1 MILATRDGSDRRCYS
16 RFVRLWRLLPLAA
29 VAALAMPSGALAAVQ
44 TLVYRTGPI
53 HVGAFG
59 VVQEAQRADSPQLD
73 GYVVGMS
80 ADVVDAAGN
89 VVPAHH
95 VMLHHI
101 VFGKVMYPDL
111 TCTTFRG
118 YDGRA
123 TPFPVQRFY
132 AEGEERTQLALPDGY
147 GYPNRGTDVWGL
159 LYMLMNHHAFDQTV
173 YIRYTVRYVTGESLI
188 PVKPYWFDVR
198 NCEADPIFTVPGTG
212 GPGSTYQQH
221 ADFRMP
227 ESGVFVAGGAHLH
240 GGGIS
245 VDVSDAT
252 CGASLYTS
260 YPTWGGFEPVPILHE
275 PSPLSMTQFSDATGR
290 PVRAGDTIRITATYD
305 DSRPHIRVMG
315 IAMLYLA
322 PGPAST
328 CESFVSPHPPPTQPQ
343 QVSVMLLKKPSGSL
357 VRTRST
363 WVGDYRYG
371 VQRVLLRRGTTFT
384 WRFVGQVAH
393 DVTLATGPV
402 GFASPSMV
410 RGTYRYRFTRPGV
423 YRLFCSLHPTRMTQ
437 IVTVR

>member
-1 MILATRDGSDRRCYS
+1 
-16 RFVRLWRLLPLAA
+16 VRLGRILVLAA
-29 VAALAMPSGALAAVQ
+29 VAALTISPSALGAVQ

-53 HVGAFG
+53 EVGAFG
-59 VVQEAQRADSPQLD
+59 VVQAAQRADSPEVD

-95 VMLHHI
+95 VMLHHV

-111 TCTTFRG
+111 TCTSFRG

-132 AEGEERTQLALPDGY
+132 AEGEEHTQLALPDGY
-147 GYPNRGTDVWGL
+147 GYPNRGTDVWGV

-173 YIRYTVRYVTGESLI
+173 YLRYTVRYVTGESLT
-188 PVKPYWFDVR
+188 PVEPYWFDVR
-198 NCEADPIFTVPGTG
+198 NCFADPIFTVPGTG
-212 GPGSTYQQH
+212 GKGSTYQQQ

-227 ESGVFVAGGAHLH
+227 ESGRFVAGGAHLH

-245 VDVSDAT
+245 VDISDET

-275 PSPLSMTQFSDATGR
+275 PSPLAMTQFADDAGR
-290 PVRAGDTIRITATYD
+290 PVRAGDVIRITATYD
-305 DSRPHIRVMG
+305 DSRPHMRVMG
-315 IAMLYLA
+315 IAMLYFA
-322 PGPAST
+322 PGPTSS
-328 CESFVSPHPPPTQPQ
+328 CESYASPRPPPTQPQ
-343 QVSVMLLKKPSGSL
+343 QVSVMLLKKPAGPV

-371 VQRVLLRRGTTFT
+371 AERVALRRGATFT
-384 WRFVGQVAH
+384 WRFVGQAAH

-423 YRLFCSLHPTRMTQ
+423 YRLFCSLHPTKMTQ
-437 IVTVR
+437 IITVR

>member
-1 MILATRDGSDRRCYS
+1 MRLA
-16 RFVRLWRLLPLAA
+16 RLLLTAA
-29 VAALAMPSGALAAVQ
+29 VAALVAPAGAAAAVQ
-44 TLVYRTGPI
+44 TLTFRTGPI
-53 HVGAFG
+53 KVGAYG
-59 VVQEAQRADSPQLD
+59 VVQEAQRAESPSAD

-95 VMLHHI
+95 VMLHHV

-111 TCTTFRG
+111 TCSSFRG
-118 YDGRA
+118 YDGSA

-132 AEGEERTQLALPDGY
+132 AEGEEHAQIVLPDGY
-147 GYPNRGTDVWGL
+147 GYPNLATDVWGV

-173 YIRYTVRYVTGESLI
+173 YLRYTVRYVTGEALT

-198 NCEADPIFTVPGTG
+198 NCSADPIFTVPGTG
-212 GPGSTYQQH
+212 GKDSTYAQH

-227 ESGVFVAGGAHLH
+227 EGGWFVAGGAHLH
-240 GGGIS
+240 GGGLSLDI
-245 VDVSDAT
+245 SDAS

-260 YPTWGGFEPVPILHE
+260 YPTWGGLEPVPIMHE
-275 PSPLSMTQFSDATGR
+275 PGPLAMTQFSDAVGR
-290 PVRAGDTIRITATYD
+290 PVRAGDDVRITATYD
-305 DSRPHIRVMG
+305 DSRPHMRVMG
-315 IAMLYLA
+315 IALLFLA
-322 PGPAST
+322 PGAPSA
-328 CESFVSPHPPPTQPQ
+328 CESFTSPRPPPTQPQ
-343 QVSVMLLKKPSGSL
+343 PVSVMLLKKPAGPL

-363 WVGDYRYG
+363 WVGDFRYG
-371 VQRVLLRRGTTFT
+371 VERVTLKRGATFA
-384 WRFVGQVAH
+384 WRFIGRTAH
-393 DVTLATGPV
+393 DVTLASGPV

-410 RGTYRYRFTRPGV
+410 RGTYRHRFTRPGV